1 MAAGL
6 CNLKAYVQQLSE
18 FVVNDLN
25 VAKQLWKHCLFCLL
39 AVYVSKAIKAQ
50 GLSSSSSN
58 PHVDVSVLPPHQACT
73 LELCAGIVDKDV
85 SLEEIARQ
93 ELLEEVGYDVPV
105 SKLEKIV
112 VGRSVAIHAK
122 HTYM

>member
-1 MAAGL
+1 MSISATG
-6 CNLKAYVQQLSE
+6 SHI
-18 FVVNDLN
+18 DT
-25 VAKQLWKHCLFCLL
+25 
-39 AVYVSKAIKAQ
+39 ST
-50 GLSSSSSN
+50 
-58 PHVDVSVLPPHQACT
+58 LPPHRACT

-112 VGRSVAIHAK
+112 SSRSVNVVYIPGVL
-122 HTYM
+122 